1 MLHDK
6 ENFIK
11 LQNVETLQTIHT
23 DQNAIN
29 LEMKSAIKYKN
40 RLPTQKKFFNFI
52 KQLIEKVKK
61 IETEIIKLLNN
72 VKIKK
77 LYVTESVGYI

>member
-1 MLHDK
+1 MLRDK

-40 RLPTQKKFFNFI
+40 RLPT
-52 KQLIEKVKK
+52 
-61 IETEIIKLLNN
+61 
-72 VKIKK
+72 
-77 LYVTESVGYI
+77 